1 MKIQS
6 VKKQKITRIEDGI
19 EKVYTDELSL
29 KVTGADGIYYYV
41 PPTEK
46 NKDYRAILKWV
57 AEGNV
62 IEEAD

>member
-41 PPTEK
+41 PQTEQ
-46 NKDYRAILKWV
+46 NKDYQAILKWV
-57 AEGNV
+57 EEGNV